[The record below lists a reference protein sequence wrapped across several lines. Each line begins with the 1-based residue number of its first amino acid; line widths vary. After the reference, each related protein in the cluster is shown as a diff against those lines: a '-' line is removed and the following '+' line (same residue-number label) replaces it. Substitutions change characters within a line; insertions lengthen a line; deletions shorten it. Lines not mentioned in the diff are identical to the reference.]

1 MHADEHP
8 GTLIMHYL
16 LEMLEK
22 ADKLGQLNAEFF
34 VFPMVNPI
42 GMAQIHHHHH
52 NGRFDFS
59 TGINFNRNWPDLANC
74 IISDDEEITGK
85 FTQDIKDN
93 KNRVISAVKKWISNQ
108 NPITALDKLR
118 LEIIKIAMHC
128 DVVLDLHC
136 DVHALNHI
144 YIAPQLM
151 PEYQDLADWMDS
163 RVTLTAENSG
173 GGSFDEVW
181 SRLWI
186 DIQRLCPNK
195 PIPNPVLSATLE
207 YRGLVDVEE
216 ALNRKD
222 AENLMGFFI
231 SRGFVNAKTEV
242 IPPKTP
248 PALPFN
254 ATQIVK
260 SQVSGLVC
268 YRVQLGQVVA
278 EGELIATILLLDG
291 PNAYRSSVPIY
302 AGTSGIIFS
311 MMLQKYT
318 WKGET
323 IAKIAGSKALPDRT
337 GVLLE
342 A

>member
-1 MHADEHP
+1 MHADEQP

-93 KNRVISAVKKWISNQ
+93 KNRVISAVMKWISNQ

-231 SRGFVNAKTEV
+231 SRGFVNAK
-242 IPPKTP
+242 
-248 PALPFN
+248 N
-254 ATQIVK
+254 
-260 SQVSGLVC
+260 
-268 YRVQLGQVVA
+268 
-278 EGELIATILLLDG
+278 
-291 PNAYRSSVPIY
+291 RSYS
-302 AGTSGIIFS
+302 S
-311 MMLQKYT
+311 
-318 WKGET
+318 
-323 IAKIAGSKALPDRT
+323 
-337 GVLLE
+337 
-342 A
+342 